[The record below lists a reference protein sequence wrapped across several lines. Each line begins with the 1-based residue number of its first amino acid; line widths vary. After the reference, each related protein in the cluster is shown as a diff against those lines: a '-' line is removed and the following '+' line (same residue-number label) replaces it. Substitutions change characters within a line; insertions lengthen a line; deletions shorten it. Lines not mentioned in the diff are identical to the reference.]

1 MGSNMSYPTAASQ
14 LNSHHFPHS
23 LPSLSASL
31 QHITSPEASENTAPL
46 VFPKPSFTDA
56 LIHFTKHTYI
66 RLQKVTMNYDFCLV
80 ITVEIARSF
89 SDSQEV
95 GILKSLGQ
103 YQVEINQFNSW
114 PLSLKKKKK
123 EVSSYTRKSRYFG
136 TNF

>member
-1 MGSNMSYPTAASQ
+1 
-14 LNSHHFPHS
+14 
-23 LPSLSASL
+23 
-31 QHITSPEASENTAPL
+31 
-46 VFPKPSFTDA
+46 
-56 LIHFTKHTYI
+56 
-66 RLQKVTMNYDFCLV
+66 MNYDFCLV

-114 PLSLKKKKK
+114 PLSLYKKKK